1 MVQEAVDL
9 YKRKM
14 IMREPMMIVAMKLFN
29 LCEPLAGEAGPQ
41 LLVSVDQHEPHVG
54 CSCGDGVPL
63 NGFDLLSFLVE
74 VGLRVLMNISTL
86 TGPGLV

>member
-14 IMREPMMIVAMKLFN
+14 TMREPMMIVAMKLFN

-54 CSCGDGVPL
+54 CSCDDGVPHVGT
-63 NGFDLLSFLVE
+63 NYLV
-74 VGLRVLMNISTL
+74 
-86 TGPGLV
+86 